1 MFPHAAALSV
11 LIVFAAA
18 SSPLQ
23 TAGYSSGVCTES
35 PTVRDRPPDDPN
47 ASSFA
52 SPAGTWY
59 PNDSRT
65 LWAWWWGQMSDGGY
79 KVLWVRPGQALN
91 VTGTRLDGTSV
102 ALKPTYRADT
112 TRPFSRAVCISRPR
126 AAGRS
131 MDAPADSRCASLCEF
146 RSTHAR
152 SGTPAR

>member
-1 MFPHAAALSV
+1 MVPHVAALTAFIFLS
-11 LIVFAAA
+11 AAP
-18 SSPLQ
+18 STMQ

-59 PNDSRT
+59 ANDSRT

-102 ALKPTYRADT
+102 ALKAHIPGGYYSSFQSSGLYFPSGGCWEVNARA
-112 TRPFSRAVCISRPR
+112 
-126 AAGRS
+126 GGQ
-131 MDAPADSRCASLCEF
+131 SLRF
-146 RSTHAR
+146 VV
-152 SGTPAR
+152 